1 MPTQATL
8 RNARDLS
15 PEVLR
20 NEIVNK
26 VDQMERIQ
34 VGDGQGFAS
43 ALNTFPT
50 IDLDNP
56 DESWYTMETVRG
68 PMSPTSLNSES
79 PVGTID
85 LPDVDDLE
93 THSYKK
99 KYQPEKG
106 VQTELDK
113 GDVDYSVFA
122 RAAAILRLEIFVT
135 REQITWRGDSN
146 IEGLIGQRGGDPH
159 SELDSDKVI
168 TPSTAWSDT
177 ANSDPYSDL
186 SAVGHRIMNNG
197 RLFGQEVAPRI
208 YMPPSV
214 ARDLKRNEDM
224 ESRVSGVRIQSLDL
238 SDVSEILD
246 EDLGAIRR
254 VMVYLP
260 RTNADGE
267 YIDENGNVVDS
278 ADDAALDNVLEPWDP
293 DADAGAGAQ
302 RRHVVIGRPGV
313 NSANIPWFGDALAE
327 YENDV
332 PPNGDVAIDNQNGFM
347 TQVWSENDPLT
358 TWYKAAQEIGFHLAT
373 PENWG
378 VIQDV

>member
-34 VGDGQGFAS
+34 VGEGQGFAS
-43 ALNTFPT
+43 ALNTFPLL
-50 IDLDNP
+50 DLDNP

-68 PMSPTSLNSES
+68 PMQSTALSSES

-85 LPDVDDLE
+85 LPDTDDLTTE
-93 THSYKK
+93 PYKK
-99 KYQPEKG
+99 KLQPEKG

-113 GDVDYSVFA
+113 GQVNYSVFA
-122 RAAAILRLEIFVT
+122 RAAAMLRLEIFVT

-146 IEGLIGQRGGDPH
+146 IEGLVGQHGNDPH
-159 SELDSDKVI
+159 SDIPTDQKI
-168 TPSTAWSDT
+168 TPSTSWDDT
-177 ANSDPYSDL
+177 VNSDPYSDL

-197 RLFGQEVAPRI
+197 RLFGAEATPTI
-208 YMPPSV
+208 YMSPST
-214 ARDLKRNEDM
+214 ARDMKRNEDFK
-224 ESRVSGVRIQSLDL
+224 ERVSGVRVQSLDL
-238 SDVSEILD
+238 TDVQELLD

-260 RTNADGE
+260 RTNANGE
-267 YIDENGNVVDS
+267 YIDENGNVVES
-278 ADDAALDNVLEPWDP
+278 ADQAALDNVLDP
-293 DADAGAGAQ
+293 YDPGAGTQ
-302 RRHVVIGRPGV
+302 VRHAIVGRPGV
-313 NSANIPWFGDALAE
+313 NSANIPWFSDALSE
-327 YENDV
+327 YESDV
-332 PPNGDVAIDNQNGFM
+332 PPNGDVAVDNQNGFM

-373 PENWG
+373 PENWA
-378 VIQDV
+378 VISDV